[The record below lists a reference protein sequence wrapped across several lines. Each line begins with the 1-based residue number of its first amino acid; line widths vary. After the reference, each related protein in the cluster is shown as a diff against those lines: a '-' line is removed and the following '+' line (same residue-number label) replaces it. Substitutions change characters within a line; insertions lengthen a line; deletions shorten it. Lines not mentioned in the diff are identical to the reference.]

1 MFDAVLAAAL
11 AINRSLEESR
21 LARGSREMAVT
32 SLRKALSGVS
42 FVGASVRRWEGRGGE
57 ERGEGEGR
65 RGGGE
70 RGGD

>member
-57 ERGEGEGR
+57 ERGR
-65 RGGGE
+65 E
-70 RGGD
+70 RGGEEEGTG